1 MASFE
6 HARKVGTA
14 AEFAAAYE
22 GWRRLHQLSG
32 ETACLPSGPEAEAVQ
47 NATFEA
53 CERAEQALLSLTPR
67 SDTDAAVLIEVLLGN
82 EEVETLGGP
91 TLRRIQAY
99 LTSPEG
105 LSSRRST
112 QPGRRRSDHRS
123 DHRPEVRGRRAVQ
136 PELRIGD

>member
-6 HARKVGTA
+6 HPRKVGIAT
-14 AEFAAAYE
+14 EFATAHE
-22 GWRRLHQLSG
+22 GWLRLHQLSG
-32 ETACLPSGPEAEAVQ
+32 EAARLPSGPESEAVQ

-53 CERAEQALLSLTPR
+53 CERAERALLSLAPR
-67 SDTDAAVLIEVLLGN
+67 SDSDAAVLIEVLLGN

-105 LSSRRST
+105 PGGRRSA
-112 QPGRRRSDHRS
+112 QPGRRRSDHRP
-123 DHRPEVRGRRAVQ
+123 DHRPEVRPRRSVQ
-136 PELRIGD
+136 SERRIGD